1 VCSRTSTWL
10 LTASATPLV
19 VEFAFTGGTAQGRHR
34 QQDGCAPSGD
44 SAEASQATRPIRRCR
59 AGVAVH
65 PAPRSA
71 VRRAV
76 LGTNATSCLS
86 TGDSGDLPGSA
97 EMIFRE
103 FELQGTHRRA
113 LERKIVS
120 GNERRA
126 TTGQWLGGAIAL
138 FFLAA
143 AVWLVLADHDAAG
156 IAIGTVDLGGLVAV
170 FVIGSLR
177 RRPTDD

>member
-1 VCSRTSTWL
+1 MRRQGLVAKRPGRTDSTVG
-10 LTASATPLV
+10 A
-19 VEFAFTGGTAQGRHR
+19 
-34 QQDGCAPSGD
+34 
-44 SAEASQATRPIRRCR
+44 AEASRTIEHQQLLYAEQYSGPTP
-59 AGVAVH
+59 H
-65 PAPRSA
+65 PDYLREIQEI
-71 VRRAV
+71 V
-76 LGTNATSCLS
+76 
-86 TGDSGDLPGSA
+86 PGSA

-113 LERKIVS
+113 MERKIVS

-143 AVWLVLADHDAAG
+143 ALWLVLAGHDTAG

-170 FVIGSLR
+170 FVIGSWR
-177 RRPTDD
+177 MKPTDD

>member
-1 VCSRTSTWL
+1 MPKPHKRLDPSVDAAQASRSIQHQEVL
-10 LTASATPLV
+10 YAEQYSGPTP
-19 VEFAFTGGTAQGRHR
+19 
-34 QQDGCAPSGD
+34 
-44 SAEASQATRPIRRCR
+44 
-59 AGVAVH
+59 H
-65 PAPRSA
+65 PAYLREIQEI
-71 VRRAV
+71 V
-76 LGTNATSCLS
+76 
-86 TGDSGDLPGSA
+86 PGSA

-143 AVWLVLADHDAAG
+143 AVWLVRADHDAAG